1 MPLLQISRLYQ
12 AGLSIEIIA
21 KVPSRYY
28 QVPRYFFTV
37 LTGTVGGTAQQ
48 WYGLFT
54 SNRVLLVL
62 LVLLVPIRNFPA
74 WPSPALPDDFLFCCL
89 AQPSPTR
96 PGPARPG
103 LARPDDCFFV
113 GRPGPARLSKFKP
126 VPGEP
131 VLA

>member
-96 PGPARPG
+96 PGPAWPG
-103 LARPDDCFFV
+103 PMTVFLLA
-113 GRPGPARLSKFKP
+113 GPARLSKFKP